1 MKFNYVN
8 SISPDGKAEAYI
20 YFLYRDEKRIS
31 EELKYIEKD
40 LKIKFDSQTLKD
52 FKGKDS
58 QTYLVYQN
66 GKRVFLSGV
75 GKKEKF
81 TLEKLRNSCARA
93 VKYAES
99 LKLKKIAIEIF
110 NTDGKGFSYGDIV
123 NAEVESAILGT
134 YSFKKYKKT
143 KSKDEEDDSRINEVV
158 LFGKAGN
165 EKDIKKVINDSVII
179 ANGTITARDIGN
191 EPGNYMYPD
200 SLAKLVVSE
209 GKKHKYD
216 VKVLNEKEIAKL
228 GMGGVIGV
236 GKGSEN
242 PPRFII
248 MKYNGGG
255 NKNPIVFVGKGVT
268 FDTGGISLKPGAGM
282 ENMKMDMC
290 GAAAVVGIFNAVA
303 SMKLKV
309 NIIGIIPS
317 VENMPSHNAFKPGDI
332 LTAYN
337 GMTIEVQNTDAEGR
351 LILAD
356 GVAYAD
362 NFKPKYI
369 IDMATLTGAALIA
382 LGHTASI
389 AITNDN
395 ELYNKVRKAG
405 DEVFERVWELPS
417 WDEYDKLIDSDVA
430 DVCNIGKGRAAGSI
444 TAGMFIK
451 RFVADN
457 KWLHLDIAGTAML
470 PAAASEYVPKYSSGV
485 GVRLFTKFLINEANN
500 N

>member
-8 SISPDGKAEAYI
+8 SISPKINADVYI
-20 YFLYRDEKRIS
+20 YFLYRDEKKIS
-31 EELKYIEKD
+31 DELKNIEKE
-40 LKIKFDSQTLKD
+40 LKIKFESQTIKD

-66 GKRVFLSGV
+66 GKRVLLSGV

-93 VKYAES
+93 VKYAEN
-99 LKLKKIAIEIF
+99 LKLKKLAVAIF
-110 NTDGKGFSYGDIV
+110 NPQGNGFKYNDIITS
-123 NAEVESAILGT
+123 EVESAILGT
-134 YSFKKYKKT
+134 YSFNKYKK
-143 KSKDEEDDSRINEVV
+143 KKNDDDADSKNDDDADSKINDVT

-165 EKDIKKVINDSVII
+165 ETDVKKVIRNSQLI
-179 ANGTITARDIGN
+179 AEATVTARDIGN
-191 EPGNYMYPD
+191 EPGNFMVPD
-200 SLAKLVVSE
+200 SFAKFVSRE
-209 GKKHKYD
+209 GKKNNYN
-216 VKVLNEKEIAKL
+216 VKVLNEKEIEKL

-242 PPRFII
+242 KPRFII

-268 FDTGGISLKPGAGM
+268 FDTGGISLKGGAGM
-282 ENMKMDMC
+282 ENMKMDMN

-303 SMKLKV
+303 AMKLRV
-309 NIIGIIPS
+309 NIIGLIPS
-317 VENMPSHNAFKPGDI
+317 VENMPSHNSFKPGDI

-356 GVAYAD
+356 GVAYAN

-369 IDMATLTGAALIA
+369 IDMATLTGAALVA

-389 AITNDN
+389 AITNDE
-395 ELYNKVRKAG
+395 ELYNKVKTAG
-405 DEVFERVWELPS
+405 IEVHERVWELPS
-417 WDEYDKLIDSDVA
+417 WDDYDKLIDSDVA
-430 DVCNIGKGRAAGSI
+430 DETN
-444 TAGMFIK
+444 
-451 RFVADN
+451 
-457 KWLHLDIAGTAML
+457 
-470 PAAASEYVPKYSSGV
+470 
-485 GVRLFTKFLINEANN
+485 
-500 N
+500 